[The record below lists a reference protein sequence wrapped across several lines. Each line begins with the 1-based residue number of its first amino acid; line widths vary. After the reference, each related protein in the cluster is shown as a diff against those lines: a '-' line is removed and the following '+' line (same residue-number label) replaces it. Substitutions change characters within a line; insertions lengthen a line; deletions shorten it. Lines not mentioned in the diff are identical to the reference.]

1 MNAFALSLFHWLQEL
16 GYQPNQQQLEQ
27 RLLSHPYPG
36 TARAITD
43 SLTEFGIESVAI
55 ELLFEEAYTLSDPFF
70 TLLKKPQEEEQWVML
85 QFIGNKAI
93 IYANQKK
100 STTVSIA
107 ELSKSWSGIIIA
119 ADKNTIPKKK
129 LSANYLN
136 IIRLAVLFCCIS
148 TVFSLRESTIIMTA
162 YFITSLVGLTI
173 SGMLF
178 LQQTNYSPS
187 WLQPFCNISQKIN
200 CKAVLQSASSKLY
213 KNISWTDIGII
224 FFATQLFFFLVGSS
238 YTLWLYISLVA
249 AIFPVYSIYQQA
261 VVLKNWCPLCIAI
274 VCLLFIQAVIS
285 SYGFYN
291 HSTNLSSNF
300 NALLQLIAFGLI
312 TGTIWFFIKPYFQ
325 YKSAIHRL
333 KIENYSFRRNIQL
346 FTAHYQQTPA
356 LRTTQ
361 LQQYPVIQ
369 LGNGFAL
376 VQLTLLTNPVCE
388 HCKTLYYTLQLL
400 LQQYSIEIG
409 LKVIFHVPHPV
420 AGTIAGAVATQLT
433 EAWLQNPNYGEKLIN
448 EWYTNQGLPPN
459 TPARQNP
466 SIAQCAQIIIEN
478 NGDWCNQNQLHRT
491 PLLLINDKLFPSWY
505 APGDIVNFIEELLII
520 EKQYNAGTVGPTV
533 WEQLPVDILST

>member
-1 MNAFALSLFHWLQEL
+1 MSAFASSLFNWLKEL
-16 GYQPNQQQLEQ
+16 GYQPNQRYLEE
-27 RLLSHPYPG
+27 RLLSHPYPA

-55 ELLFEEAYTLSDPFF
+55 ELSLEEACTLSDPFL
-70 TLLKKPQEEEQWVML
+70 TLLKKPQEEEQWATI
-85 QFIGNKAI
+85 QFVGANALIHT
-93 IYANQKK
+93 NQKNNG
-100 STTVSIA
+100 TVSIT

-119 ADKNTIPKKK
+119 ADKSTTPKKK

-148 TVFSLRESTIIMTA
+148 TVFSVHEPTIIMIA

-213 KNISWTDIGII
+213 KNISWTDIGVI
-224 FFATQLFFFLVGSS
+224 FFATQSFFFLAGSS

-346 FTAHYQQTPA
+346 FTAHYRQTPA

-361 LQQYPVIQ
+361 LQQYPVIY
-369 LGNGFAL
+369 LGNRYAS

-388 HCKTLYYTLQLL
+388 HCKTIYYTLQQL
-400 LQQYSIEIG
+400 LQQYPNDIG
-409 LKVIFHVPHPV
+409 LKLIFHVPQLA
-420 AGTIAGAVATQLT
+420 AGTNAGAIAAQLT
-433 EAWLQNPNYGEKLIN
+433 EAWLQNPIYGEKMIN
-448 EWYTNQGLPPN
+448 EWYTKQGLPPN
-459 TPARQNP
+459 TPALQNP
-466 SIAQCAQIIIEN
+466 SITKLAQTIIEN
-478 NGDWCNQNQLHRT
+478 NSDWCNQNQLHRT
-491 PLLLINDKLFPSWY
+491 PLLIINDKLFPSWY
-505 APGDIVNFIEELLII
+505 VPSDIVNFIEELLII
-520 EKQYNAGTVGPTV
+520 EKPCNTGTVAPTV
-533 WEQLPVDILST
+533 REQLPVDILST